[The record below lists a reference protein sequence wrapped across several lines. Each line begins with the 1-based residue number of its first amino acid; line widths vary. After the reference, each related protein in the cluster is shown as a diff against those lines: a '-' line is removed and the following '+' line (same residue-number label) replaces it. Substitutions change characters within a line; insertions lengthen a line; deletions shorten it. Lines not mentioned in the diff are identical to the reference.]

1 MRNAPSSPGAAV
13 VEHDDIMY
21 PSAIPFVLVHLA
33 CIAVFWTGVTSTA
46 LAICLVLYWLRI
58 FAIGAGY
65 HRYFSHRAYRTSRVF
80 QFILAFLSQS
90 SAQKSVL
97 WWAAKHR
104 HHHLY
109 SDTQTDIHSP
119 HHKGIIYSHLGW
131 IFARSNDTVD
141 LVKIADFARY
151 PELAW
156 LHKNEQVPAFVL
168 ALLCYA
174 IGGWS
179 GLIIGFFWSTVLVYH
194 ATFCINSLAHV
205 RGRRRYVTGDESRN
219 NWLLAVF
226 TMGEGWHNNHHA
238 YQSSVR
244 QGFRWWEID
253 LTFYILKVLSWCGLV
268 WDLKAPPIEVHR
280 NEHRLGS
287 RVVERAAAQL
297 AGSFDLDLIVS
308 TMASALAGP
317 TLSAIQER
325 LANAHSRAADVLA
338 SFYLPQLPTR
348 QEIVGRAMAMFA
360 ETASMDAIV
369 SRAQMAILEAIGA
382 RLGAIAL
389 QTKPAT
395 ATS

>member
-1 MRNAPSSPGAAV
+1 
-13 VEHDDIMY
+13 
-21 PSAIPFVLVHLA
+21 
-33 CIAVFWTGVTSTA
+33 
-46 LAICLVLYWLRI
+46 
-58 FAIGAGY
+58 
-65 HRYFSHRAYRTSRVF
+65 VF

-119 HHKGIIYSHLGW
+119 HHKGLIYSHLGW
-131 IFARSNDTVD
+131 IFARSNDATD
-141 LVKIADFARY
+141 LGKVADLARY
-151 PELAW
+151 PELMW
-156 LHKNEQVPAFVL
+156 LHKHELVPPFVL

-174 IGGWS
+174 IGGWP

-205 RGRRRYVTGDESRN
+205 RGRRHYVTGDESRN

-244 QGFRWWEID
+244 QGFKWWEID
-253 LTFYILKVLSWCGLV
+253 LTFYILKVLSWSGLV
-268 WDLKAPPIEVHR
+268 WDLKTPPIEVRR

-287 RVVERAAAQL
+287 RVIERAAAQL

-308 TMASALAGP
+308 AIASALAGP
-317 TLSAIQER
+317 SLSTIQES
-325 LANAHSRAADVLA
+325 LANAQNRAADVLA

-348 QEIVGRAMAMFA
+348 HEIVGRAIAMFA
-360 ETASMDAIV
+360 ETPSMDAIV
-369 SRAQMAILEAIGA
+369 SRAHIAILEAIGA
-382 RLGAIAL
+382 RLSAVAL
-389 QTKPAT
+389 QTKAAA